1 MNDDGVGEPLT
12 PAEISAALERVLE
25 SDGFRNSERLR
36 RFLRV
41 TVEATLAGQSGQL
54 KEYAL
59 GRDAFD
65 RGPDYD
71 PRTDSIVRVEA
82 QRLRRKLR
90 EYYETSGRLDPV
102 RIELRAGSY
111 VPEFS
116 RAQTAAASPAAAETT
131 ETALDPNTVAVLPFA
146 NLSPET
152 EQDYFCDGITED
164 IINALT
170 TVPELKVLGSASM
183 FRLRDTPADVRE
195 IGEKLGAG
203 TIVEGSVRRAAGVL
217 RISAKLMNAQSR
229 LAMWSG
235 AFDRPLGDV
244 FAVKDEIAGAIAG
257 TLRVTLGFDPKPPL
271 RDGAPSIEA
280 YTLYL
285 KGRQAA
291 NRLDLPGYKQAIEL
305 FGRAISLF
313 PDYALPYAGLA
324 DVYASAALIS
334 VMRPF
339 EVMPRAKRAA
349 LEALRLDSRLAQAFA
364 ALGWVTFFFD
374 RQWDQGMALARRAV
388 TIAPSYAF
396 GHFVR
401 GACHTILA
409 QFEEALACFELA
421 LELDPLSLRVMRGFA
436 WTLSASG
443 RFEEAERRA
452 RMAIDL
458 APDSSEPYYMMAL
471 IYLHH
476 RKIADALE
484 AVRKGQR
491 GSPTPLARG
500 LEGAILAAAGDRAGA
515 ARVLKQLE
523 SAEEWVDP
531 VIYSRIYMELG
542 ETEKA
547 LDYLRQSMEERSPL
561 ALYAPTEPIYARIRS
576 SRGFRALIATLKLP
590 APLSASVTNRR

>member
-1 MNDDGVGEPLT
+1 MHEDGGAGQPT
-12 PAEISAALERVLE
+12 PAEVSASLDRILE

-36 RFLRV
+36 RFLRL
-41 TVEATLAGQSGQL
+41 TVEATLAGQGTQL
-54 KEYAL
+54 KEYSL

-82 QRLRRKLR
+82 QRLRRKLK
-90 EYYETSGRLDPV
+90 EYYEGAGSFDPV
-102 RIELRAGSY
+102 RIELHSGSY

-116 RAQTAAASPAAAETT
+116 RAPVASTPT
-131 ETALDPNTVAVLPFA
+131 EAHLDPNTVAVLPFA
-146 NLSPET
+146 NLSPEA
-152 EQDYFCDGITED
+152 EQGYFCDGITED

-217 RISAKLMNAQSR
+217 RISAKLMNSQTR
-229 LAMWSG
+229 LAMWSSS
-235 AFDRPLGDV
+235 FDRPLGDV

-291 NRLDLPGYKQAIEL
+291 NRLDLPGYRTAIEF
-305 FGRAISLF
+305 FGRAVSLF
-313 PDYALPYAGLA
+313 PDYALPYAALA
-324 DVYASAALIS
+324 NLYASSALIS

-349 LEALRLDSRLAQAFA
+349 MEALRLDSRLAQAFA

-374 RQWDQGMALARRAV
+374 RQWEQGLALTRRAV
-388 TIAPSYAF
+388 AIAPSYAF
-396 GHFVR
+396 GHFAQ
-401 GACHTILA
+401 GACHTILGR
-409 QFEEALACFELA
+409 FNEGLACFELA
-421 LELDPLSLRVMRGFA
+421 LQLDPLSLRVMRGLT
-436 WTLSASG
+436 WTLSVAG
-443 RFEEAERRA
+443 RFEEAERHA
-452 RMAIDL
+452 RMAVDL
-458 APDSSEPYYMMAL
+458 APDSAEPYYIMAL
-471 IYLHH
+471 MYLHH
-476 RKIADALE
+476 RKVAGALT
-484 AVRKGQR
+484 AIRKGHR

-515 ARVLKQLE
+515 TRIIHQLE
-523 SAEEWVDP
+523 GSDEWVDP

-542 ETEKA
+542 DTEKA
-547 LDYLRQSMEERSPL
+547 LEYLRESFEERSPL
-561 ALYAPTEPIYARIRS
+561 ALYAPIEPLYAPIRS
-576 SRGFRALIATLKLP
+576 TPGFQELIAPLKLP
-590 APLSASVTNRR
+590 VPLTAPR

>member
-1 MNDDGVGEPLT
+1 MIPALTRDKGGVNFGAMSEGDGGPLT
-12 PAEISAALERVLE
+12 PAEINAGLQRVLE
-25 SDGFRNSERLR
+25 SDGFRHSDRLR
-36 RFLRV
+36 RFLRI
-41 TVEATLAGQSGQL
+41 TVESTLAGQSGQL
-54 KEYAL
+54 KEYTL

-90 EYYETSGRLDPV
+90 EYYETAGRLDPV
-102 RIELRAGSY
+102 RIELHSGSY

-116 RAQTAAASPAAAETT
+116 RAAAPAETP
-131 ETALDPNTVAVLPFA
+131 ETPDALLDPNTVAVLPFA
-146 NLSPET
+146 NLSPEA
-152 EQDYFCDGITED
+152 EQGYFCDGITED

-217 RISAKLMNAQSR
+217 RISAKLMNAQTR

-244 FAVKDEIAGAIAG
+244 FAVKDEIAGAIAE

-291 NRLDLPGYKQAIEL
+291 NRLDLPGYKSAIEL
-305 FGRAISLF
+305 FGRAVSLF
-313 PDYALPYAGLA
+313 PDYALPYAALA
-324 DVYASAALIS
+324 DLYASSALIS

-349 LEALRLDSRLAQAFA
+349 MEALRLDPRLAQAFA

-374 RQWDQGMALARRAV
+374 RQWEQGLTLTRRA
-388 TIAPSYAF
+388 IALAPSYAF
-396 GHFVR
+396 RPLRAGR
-401 GACHTILA
+401 LSTILGR
-409 QFEEALACFELA
+409 FNEALDYFELA
-421 LELDPLSLRVMRGFA
+421 LQLDPCRCGCCA
-436 WTLSASG
+436 ASPG
-443 RFEEAERRA
+443 PFRRPAGSMKRNGA
-452 RMAIDL
+452 RANGPWSWRPI
-458 APDSSEPYYMMAL
+458 
-471 IYLHH
+471 
-476 RKIADALE
+476 
-484 AVRKGQR
+484 
-491 GSPTPLARG
+491 PL
-500 LEGAILAAAGDRAGA
+500 
-515 ARVLKQLE
+515 
-523 SAEEWVDP
+523 
-531 VIYSRIYMELG
+531 SRI
-542 ETEKA
+542 TC
-547 LDYLRQSMEERSPL
+547 
-561 ALYAPTEPIYARIRS
+561 
-576 SRGFRALIATLKLP
+576 
-590 APLSASVTNRR
+590 RR

>member
-1 MNDDGVGEPLT
+1 MQEGDGGPLT
-12 PAEISAALERVLE
+12 PAEVRSGLERVLE
-25 SDGFRNSERLR
+25 SSGFRNSERLR
-36 RFLRV
+36 RFLRM
-41 TVEATLAGQSGQL
+41 TVEATLAGHGDQL

-65 RGPDYD
+65 RGPEYD

-90 EYYETSGRLDPV
+90 QYYESDGLPDPV
-102 RIELRAGSY
+102 RIELRSGSY

-116 RAQTAAASPAAAETT
+116 RAPAAPALAE
-131 ETALDPNTVAVLPFA
+131 AHLDPNTVAVLPFA
-146 NLSPET
+146 NLSPEP
-152 EQDYFCDGITED
+152 EQGYFCDGITED

-170 TVPELKVLGSASM
+170 TVPELRVLGSASM

-217 RISAKLMNAQSR
+217 RISAKLMNAETR
-229 LAMWSG
+229 VALWSG

-291 NRLDLPGYKQAIEL
+291 TRLDLPGYKTAIEL

-313 PDYALPYAGLA
+313 PDYALPYAALA
-324 DVYASAALIS
+324 DLYASSGLIS

-349 LEALRLDSRLAQAFA
+349 MEALRLDPRLAQAFA

-374 RQWDQGMALARRAV
+374 RQWELGLALARRAMA
-388 TIAPSYAF
+388 IAPSYAF
-396 GHFVR
+396 GHFTQ
-401 GACHTILA
+401 GACHAILG
-409 QFEEALACFELA
+409 QFDEALVCFELA
-421 LELDPLSLRVMRGFA
+421 LQMDPLSLRVIRGLT
-436 WTLSASG
+436 WTLSAAG

-452 RMAIDL
+452 RLAVDL

-471 IYLHH
+471 IYLHA
-476 RKIADALE
+476 RKIDDALE
-484 AVRKGQR
+484 TIRKGR
-491 GSPTPLARG
+491 HGSPTPLARG
-500 LEGAILAAAGDRAGA
+500 LEAAILAAAGDGA
-515 ARVLKQLE
+515 AARRILQQLQK
-523 SAEEWVDP
+523 SGEWTDP
-531 VIYSRIYMELG
+531 VIYSRIYLELG

-547 LDYLRQSMEERSPL
+547 LEQLRESIEERSPL
-561 ALYAPTEPIYARIRS
+561 ALYARLEPLYGRVRS
-576 SRGFRALIATLKLP
+576 SRAFRELFAPLKLP
-590 APLSASVTNRR
+590 GTPAATVTKRR

>member
-1 MNDDGVGEPLT
+1 MNAGDGGPLT
-12 PAEISAALERVLE
+12 PAEIIAGLDRVLE
-25 SDGFRNSERLR
+25 SDGFRNSDRLR

-41 TVEATLAGQSGQL
+41 TVEATLAGHSGQL

-90 EYYETSGRLDPV
+90 EYYETAGRMDPV
-102 RIELRAGSY
+102 RIELHSGSY
-111 VPEFS
+111 VPEFA
-116 RAQTAAASPAAAETT
+116 RAPSAPAATPETL
-131 ETALDPNTVAVLPFA
+131 EAVLDPNTVAVLPFA
-146 NLSPET
+146 NLSPEA

-217 RISAKLMNAQSR
+217 RISAKLMNAQTR

-291 NRLDLPGYKQAIEL
+291 NRLDLPGYKSAIEL
-305 FGRAISLF
+305 FGRAVSLF
-313 PDYALPYAGLA
+313 PDYALPYAALA
-324 DVYASAALIS
+324 DLYASSALIS

-339 EVMPRAKRAA
+339 EVMPRAKRTAM
-349 LEALRLDSRLAQAFA
+349 EALRLDPRLAQAFA

-374 RQWDQGMALARRAV
+374 RQWEQGLALTRRAV
-388 TIAPSYAF
+388 TLAPSYAF
-396 GHFVR
+396 GHFTQ
-401 GACHTILA
+401 GACHTILG
-409 QFEEALACFELA
+409 QFEDALACFERA
-421 LELDPLSLRVMRGFA
+421 LELDPLSLRILRALA
-436 WTLSASG
+436 WTLSAAG
-443 RFEEAERRA
+443 RFEESERRA
-452 RMAIDL
+452 RVAVEL

-471 IYLHH
+471 IHLHA
-476 RKIADALE
+476 RKIADAL
-484 AVRKGQR
+484 ASIRKGHR

-500 LEGAILAAAGDRAGA
+500 LEAAILAAAGNDTS
-515 ARVLKQLE
+515 ARRILEQLQASE
-523 SAEEWVDP
+523 DWVDP
-531 VIYSRIYMELG
+531 VIYSRIYLELG

-547 LDYLRQSMEERSPL
+547 LDALRQSLEERSPV
-561 ALYAPTEPIYARIRS
+561 ALYAPTEPLYARVRS
-576 SRGFRALIATLKLP
+576 SRAFRDLMEPLKLP
-590 APLSASVTNRR
+590 ATLTASVTNPR

>member
-1 MNDDGVGEPLT
+1 MNDVDPGPPM
-12 PAEISAALERVLE
+12 PAEVMAALDRVLA
-25 SDGFRNSERLR
+25 SDGFRNSDRLR
-36 RFLRV
+36 RFLRL
-41 TVEATLAGQSGQL
+41 TVEATLAGQAAQL

-90 EYYETSGRLDPV
+90 EYYETAGRLDPV
-102 RIELRAGSY
+102 RIELHSGSY
-111 VPEFS
+111 VPEFL
-116 RAQTAAASPAAAETT
+116 RAPAAPEPSAETV
-131 ETALDPNTVAVLPFA
+131 ETVLDPNTVAVLPFA
-146 NLSPET
+146 NLSPEA
-152 EQDYFCDGITED
+152 EQGYFCDGITED

-203 TIVEGSVRRAAGVL
+203 TIVEGSVRRSAGVL
-217 RISAKLMNAQSR
+217 RISAKLMNAQTR
-229 LAMWSG
+229 LAMWSSS
-235 AFDRPLGDV
+235 FDRPLGDV

-271 RDGAPSIEA
+271 RDGAPSVEA

-291 NRLDLPGYKQAIEL
+291 NRLDLPGYKSAIEL

-313 PDYALPYAGLA
+313 PDYALPYAALA
-324 DVYASAALIS
+324 DLYASSALIS

-349 LEALRLDSRLAQAFA
+349 MEALRLDPRLAQAFA

-374 RQWDQGMALARRAV
+374 RQWEQGLALTRRAV

-396 GHFVR
+396 GHFTQ
-401 GACHTILA
+401 GACHTILG
-409 QFEEALACFELA
+409 QFDDALACFEQA
-421 LELDPLSLRVMRGFA
+421 LELDPLSLRVLRALA
-436 WTLSASG
+436 WTLSAAG

-452 RMAIDL
+452 RVAVDL

-471 IYLHH
+471 IYLQS
-476 RKIADALE
+476 RKVTDAL
-484 AVRKGQR
+484 AAIQKGHR

-500 LEGAILAAAGDRAGA
+500 LEAAIFAAAGNDVAAQAILEYLRASGD
-515 ARVLKQLE
+515 
-523 SAEEWVDP
+523 WVDP
-531 VIYSRIYMELG
+531 VIYSRVYLELG
-542 ETEKA
+542 DKEKA
-547 LDYLRQSMEERSPL
+547 LEYLRQSIEERSPL
-561 ALYAPTEPIYARIRS
+561 ALYAPTEPLYRRLRS
-576 SRGFRALIATLKLP
+576 SRAFRDIV
-590 APLSASVTNRR
+590 APLNLPVALTASVTNRP

>member
-1 MNDDGVGEPLT
+1 MNEDGGGAPPT
-12 PAEISAALERVLE
+12 PAEISGSLERILE

-41 TVEATLAGQSGQL
+41 TVEATLAGQGGQL

-90 EYYETSGRLDPV
+90 QYYETSGASDPV
-102 RIELRAGSY
+102 RIELHSGSY

-116 RAQTAAASPAAAETT
+116 RVQAAVTPVPVAEM
-131 ETALDPNTVAVLPFA
+131 DPNTVAVLPFA
-146 NLSPET
+146 NLSPEA

-183 FRLRDTPADVRE
+183 FRLRDIPADVRE

-217 RISAKLMNAQSR
+217 RISAKLMNSQTR

-271 RDGAPSIEA
+271 RDGAPSVEA

-291 NRLDLPGYKQAIEL
+291 NRLDLPGYKTAIAL

-313 PDYALPYAGLA
+313 PDYALPYAALA
-324 DVYASAALIS
+324 DVYASSALIS
-334 VMRPF
+334 VMQPF

-349 LEALRLDSRLAQAFA
+349 MEALRLDSRLAQAFS

-388 TIAPSYAF
+388 SIAPSYAF
-396 GHFVR
+396 GHFAR

-409 QFEEALACFELA
+409 QFDEALACFELA
-421 LELDPLSLRVMRGFA
+421 LELDPLSLRVMRGLA

-452 RMAIDL
+452 RMAVDL

-476 RKIADALE
+476 RRIDEALA
-484 AVRKGQR
+484 AVRKGHR

-500 LEGAILAAAGDRAGA
+500 LEGAILAAAGDQSGA
-515 ARVLKQLE
+515 ARIVEQLE
-523 SAEEWVDP
+523 AAEEWVDP
-531 VIYSRIYMELG
+531 VIYSRIHMELG
-542 ETEKA
+542 DTEKA
-547 LDYLRQSMEERSPL
+547 LELLRQSLEQRSPL
-561 ALYAPTEPIYARIRS
+561 ALYAPIEPIYARIRS
-576 SRGFRALIATLKLP
+576 TRAFRALFAPLKLP
-590 APLSASVTNRR
+590 VPLTASVTNRR